1 MNKLS
6 DHITDPAMLEAM
18 ARVEAAAMTT
28 PWLGMLAEELIDL
41 LYRQGGA
48 TTFWTHYSTRREEVG
63 HALGKDADCY
73 LAYVYERAYPKLV
86 ARYRERDYSEQVLA
100 ATLRDFNIRVH
111 NYWGM
116 YGYAGIDDYNWLTLH
131 MTASLVQLGRL
142 QFIFDKHANYG
153 TRIYRS
159 RRDGSLVVVAEGGQ
173 PVNCRGFISDV
184 DPAFHTVLTENEE
197 RITAHL
203 INVHGDVLR
212 DQTVLDL
219 QEYECLLRD
228 GDPVI
233 DIHIPA
239 EGKLDMAACR
249 SSLDEALAFAER
261 YYPEIAYKGFVCAS
275 WLLSDELAET
285 LSPESNLVRFS
296 ALFTRCAGGEGEH
309 SLIYRWI
316 FGMDKERESYKSHE
330 AVTTLQ
336 RGAHR
341 LLDEGRWYRG
351 RSGFIP
357 LAGQDA
363 GRN

>member
-18 ARVEAAAMTT
+18 ARVEAVAKST
-28 PWLGMLAEELIDL
+28 PWLGALTEELIDK
-41 LYRQGGA
+41 LYGEGGSTA
-48 TTFWTHYSTRREEVG
+48 FWSFYTVRREEVG
-63 HALGKDADCY
+63 DVLGEDADCY
-73 LAYVYERAYPKLV
+73 LAYVYECAYPKL
-86 ARYRERDYSEQVLA
+86 AALYRERGYPEQVLA
-100 ATLRDFNIRVH
+100 ATLRDFDIRVH
-111 NYWGM
+111 NYRGM
-116 YGYAGIDDYNWLTLH
+116 YGRAGIDDYNWLTLH

-142 QFIFDKHANYG
+142 QYVFDKRSNYG

-159 RRDGSLVVVAEGGQ
+159 RRDGALLVVAEGGQ
-173 PVNCRGFISDV
+173 PINDKGFISHE
-184 DPAFHTVLTENEE
+184 DPVFHTVLTEDEE

-203 INVHGDVLR
+203 INVCGDVLR

-239 EGKLDMAACR
+239 EGKLDIDACR
-249 SSLDEALAFAER
+249 SSLDEAWTFAQR
-261 YYPEIAYKGFVCAS
+261 YYPDMAYRGFVCAS

-285 LSPESNLVRFS
+285 LPPASNLVRFS
-296 ALFTRCAGGEGEH
+296 SLFTRCAGAEGEH

-316 FGMDKERESYKSHE
+316 FGMDKEREAYRTHE
-330 AVTTLQ
+330 ATTTLQ

-341 LLDEGRWYRG
+341 LMDEGRWYRG
-351 RSGFIP
+351 RSGFLQWP
-357 LAGQDA
+357 ES
-363 GRN
+363 